1 MAMALSLAWW
11 IKQRKQEMAAAIP
24 TLTVQAG
31 EGAAIDTYVQEAAP
45 INIATNVTSF
55 SVNGAAGARR
65 NALFKFD
72 LSSLAGETVTRAVLQ
87 IANIT
92 VSVAHQTFLV
102 HAILAANS
110 AWTEGANWNYAV
122 PSTTRWAGDVGA
134 DGGTD
139 AGCSVAGTDYNAT
152 PMGEIAY
159 LKNSPA
165 GTIHEIN
172 LDVAQVQALV
182 AANHGILIRRPNSGI
197 FSFHSSGAAVPE
209 LRPKLIIEYAP

>member
-1 MAMALSLAWW
+1 MGVSLAWW
-11 IKQRKQEMAAAIP
+11 IKKRKQAMAAATP
-24 TLTVQAG
+24 TLTLQAA
-31 EGAAIDTYVQEAAP
+31 EGTAIDTYVQEAAP
-45 INIATNVTSF
+45 ANIATTVTSF

-110 AWTEGANWNYAV
+110 AWVEGANWNYAV
-122 PSTTRWAGDVGA
+122 PSTVRWAGDTGA

-139 AGCSVAGTDYNAT
+139 AGCSVPGVDYNAT

-172 LDVAQVQALV
+172 LDVAQMQALV
-182 AANHGILIRRPNSGI
+182 AANHGILIRRPISGI
-197 FSFHSSGAAVPE
+197 FSFHSSGSATAD
-209 LRPKLIIEYAP
+209 LRPKLIVEYAP